1 MKNIRYIIGVFLFA
15 MACSSKVAP
24 IAGPAKTA
32 PPLTDSVIAKSA
44 RWRLDSAG
52 CLHYRSLRLANNI
65 VAELPESYKN
75 FDSLLVLLG
84 PPDARVENAHFL
96 SLTYLDHSICYT
108 IEGDTPDI
116 QGVSFEFD
124 PVTRKLLR
132 IGAGST

>member
-1 MKNIRYIIGVFLFA
+1 MKSLLYIIGVFLFA
-15 MACSSKVAP
+15 VVCSSTVAP
-24 IAGPAKTA
+24 VAASAKTT

-52 CLHYRSLRLANNI
+52 CLHYRSLLLANNI

-84 PPDARVENAHFL
+84 PPDSRVENADFL
-96 SLTYLDHSICYT
+96 SLTYLDHSICHT

-116 QGVSFEFD
+116 QGVSFDFD
-124 PVTRKLLR
+124 PVTRKLIK
-132 IGAGST
+132 IGAGGT